1 MDNKK
6 IELKIEELEGR
17 IAPTGLAPDC
27 ILIVKGVGADV
38 GGCTSPD
45 GVAPPEVIVNGELVT
60 PIP

>member
-6 IELKIEELEGR
+6 IELKIEVLEER

-27 ILIVKGVGADV
+27 IEIDAGVGADV

-45 GVAPPEVIVNGELVT
+45 GVAPPEIFLNGVAVPPT
-60 PIP
+60 